1 MYVYIYIYTYI
12 YYNIYICIYIYI
24 DVLIGTLPFKE
35 DSLIHNN
42 LQEANGI
49 FNILQMIS

>member
-1 MYVYIYIYTYI
+1 MFKVVMFECVYVCVYIYIYVYI
-12 YYNIYICIYIYI
+12 N
-24 DVLIGTLPFKE
+24 VLIGTLPFKE

-42 LQEANGI
+42 LQGANGI